1 MVQIAKHMPENCRF
15 IDVNGWYTERS
26 NEPRKAASPPSK
38 SGSDDPTLPEPPSG
52 PARPVTTPCHR
63 PARVSE
69 AAASSTDLSIALDLR
84 RRQPRPVVEAILAL
98 SVHLPTSDRSLIQA
112 IFGEGRTIADL
123 SRCLGE
129 RPRFLRRRFRRT
141 VARLIDP
148 RFAFVA
154 AHMHTWPQ
162 SRRLAGTLHILHA
175 RTLRDTARRL
185 ALTEHAVRREIS
197 AIDALFS
204 QHRFERDVLPNAR
217 PDTITPEPEKD

>member
-1 MVQIAKHMPENCRF
+1 MVQIAKHVPENYRF

-26 NEPRKAASPPSK
+26 NEPRKDASPPSE

-63 PARVSE
+63 PARV
-69 AAASSTDLSIALDLR
+69 AVASSLDLSIALDLR

-98 SVHLPTSDRSLIQA
+98 SAHLPTNDRSLIHA
-112 IFGEGRTIADL
+112 IFEEGRTVTDL
-123 SRCLGE
+123 ARCMGE
-129 RPRFLRRRFRRT
+129 RPRFLRRRFRRI

-154 AHMHTWPQ
+154 SQMHAWPHL
-162 SRRLAGTLHILHA
+162 RRLAGTLHILHA

-204 QHRFERDVLPNAR
+204 QHRFERDLLPIAR
-217 PDTITPEPEKD
+217 PDTLAPEPEKD